1 MSQYQPHPYY
11 HLLYVISDTFL
22 TLPVMGC
29 VFLVYNGYVE
39 LSNTYHLVT
48 ILLHSYAPFLT
59 KTIYRSLAKKV
70 NITMSNKCM
79 VHFYLIW
86 IGLLQ
91 YR

>member
-1 MSQYQPHPYY
+1 MSD
-11 HLLYVISDTFL
+11 SFL
-22 TLPVMGC
+22 TVPVLVC
-29 VFLVYNGYVE
+29 VFLVYDGCVE
-39 LSNTYHLVT
+39 LSNTYQLITV
-48 ILLHSYAPFLT
+48 LLHSYVPFIT

-70 NITMSNKCM
+70 NITMSNKCI